1 MSRARVP
8 VVVAAVVLPLLVL
21 VALVLRPV
29 PTDPRGATI
38 ALVADPVVANAVAEA
53 IEGGGDGTLEV
64 VVASSLESARALVE
78 DGTLVAALSVDLEA
92 PTDTLV
98 LAGAN
103 GSRVNEAV
111 VTAVR
116 NALDPFGREVAVQD
130 VHPADVPQHL
140 PGWIVAAGLLA
151 GAALMLLRRWGGRFV
166 RRSRPPR
173 HVAELIGTDALLY
186 GVVLG
191 SAAFLAGLPGWPPA
205 WLALGFL
212 LVTIAATVTS
222 VAVRSIGVW
231 GLGVVAALFVLPTWI
246 LARAPHPLLL
256 PTPIEAIGSWM
267 PHGAAAEIAGR
278 LALFGDGADSRPWLV
293 LLGWAVG
300 GILALALSHRLT
312 TPRTPAEP
320 AAIEG

>member
-1 MSRARVP
+1 MSRARIP
-8 VVVAAVVLPLLVL
+8 VLVASVLLPLLVL
-21 VALVLRPV
+21 VVLVLRPV
-29 PTDPRGATI
+29 PTDPQGATI
-38 ALVADPVVANAVAEA
+38 ALVADPVVTNAVVEA
-53 IEGGGDGTLEV
+53 IEGDGDGTLEV
-64 VVASSLESARALVE
+64 VVASSLEGARALVE
-78 DGTLVAALSVDLEA
+78 DGTLIAALSVDLEA

-98 LAGAN
+98 VAGAN

-111 VTAVR
+111 VAAAEDAV
-116 NALDPFGREVAVQD
+116 APFERDVAVQD

-140 PGWIVAAGLLA
+140 PGWLVAIGLLA
-151 GAALMLLRRWGGRFV
+151 GAGLMLLRRWGGKFV

-191 SAAFLAGLPGWPPA
+191 AAAFLAGLPGWPPA

-212 LVTIAATVTS
+212 LVTTSATVAS

-231 GLGVVAALFVLPTWI
+231 GLGLVAALFVLPTWV

-256 PTPIEAIGSWM
+256 PTLIESVGSWM

-300 GILALALSHRLT
+300 GVLALALSHRLT
-312 TPRTPAEP
+312 ASRTSAEP